1 FFVRPKKSSKK
12 TSLVRGSKSDLY
24 KSNKDRNNGDKRS
37 YKFAQ
42 KLGLILGPL
51 LFVLI
56 ILLFTPEVLNPD
68 ARAVLASTSWIAVW
82 WMTAAV
88 PNPAT
93 SLLPIV
99 LSPLTACLQLSYP
112 TSAYGSGII
121 LLVMG

>member
-1 FFVRPKKSSKK
+1 MFSFFVRPKKSSKK

-56 ILLFTPEVLNPD
+56 ILLFTPEGLNPE

-82 WMTAAV
+82 WMTEAV
-88 PNPAT
+88 PIPAT
-93 SLLPIV
+93 SLR
-99 LSPLTACLQLSYP
+99 SEEHTSELQSRGHLVCR
-112 TSAYGSGII
+112 
-121 LLVMG
+121 LLLEK